1 MATNGRFPCLEQD
14 HLDDPTQSQEEHK
27 KAVVLLDNEIEV
39 LMRKVRQLQFRK
51 SEHLQKIKYYQGLTT
66 LARRLPPELLAS
78 IFDECVRD
86 GWTRTP
92 LVASHVCSE
101 WRKATRIPT
110 VWSHVYVNC
119 DAKDPCGRT
128 RFWLQNAAS
137 SLLHIIL
144 EIKNDATHLLGVMS
158 LLLDRISQWR
168 SLTIN
173 SVRLSHSD
181 YIFSLCGRPTPELH
195 AVNISVVQQSDR
207 ELSSADTENLNGL
220 LRAFPLAPRFRTLRI
235 SHNLFPAQGTIPCS
249 ITHLSINLPSHPIP
263 ARLSI
268 DTALRFLNDMP
279 ALESLSITLER
290 GEAREFHSA
299 SIEDSLVVLP
309 ELRKLTLLGSQDIF
323 KILSHLSTPALDS
336 LHLRSSLDPVG
347 HGEVQT
353 GFHIKRFIERSSPPL
368 HLFELHDIDL
378 PLSDFLAC
386 FAGLPTLRELRL
398 HESDITEAVI
408 ERFQGPDALCPM
420 LSRLDLRWCGQVTG
434 QTLVQ
439 LARARL
445 GGAHPGER
453 VEPVSMMTIINC
465 SFVTEQ
471 DIMDLARLTVC
482 RVVSQ
487 PDDYCRQY
495 FV

>member
-1 MATNGRFPCLEQD
+1 MATTVEQD
-14 HLDDPTQSQEEHK
+14 HLGDLAQSQEEHK
-27 KAVVLLDNEIEV
+27 KAMVLLDNEIEGLV
-39 LMRKVRQLQFRK
+39 RKVRQLQFRK

-144 EIKNDATHLLGVMS
+144 EIKNDTTHLLGVMG

-168 SLTIN
+168 TLTIN
-173 SVRLSHSD
+173 SIRLSHSD
-181 YIFSLCGRPTPELH
+181 YILSLCGKPTPELCV
-195 AVNISVVQQSDR
+195 VNISIVQQFGG
-207 ELSSADTENLNGL
+207 ELLNTDTENLHGL
-220 LRAFPLAPRFRTLRI
+220 FRAFPQAPQFRTLRI
-235 SHNLFPAQGTIPCS
+235 SHCLLPAQGTIPCS
-249 ITHLSINLPSHPIP
+249 ITHLLVNLPSHPAP
-263 ARLSI
+263 LSI
-268 DTALRFLNDMP
+268 DTALRFLNDLL

-290 GEAREFHSA
+290 GEEREFLSA
-299 SIEDSLVVLP
+299 SIESSLVVLP
-309 ELRKLTLLGSQDIF
+309 KLRKLIFIGSQDIF
-323 KILSHLSTPALDS
+323 EMLSHLSTPALSS

-347 HGEVQT
+347 HGEAQT
-353 GFHIKRFIERSSPPL
+353 GFYIRRFIERSSPPL

-378 PLSDFLAC
+378 PQSDFLAC
-386 FAGLPTLRELRL
+386 FAGLSTLRELRL
-398 HESDITEAVI
+398 HESDITDTVI
-408 ERFQGPDALCPM
+408 EQFQGPDALCPM
-420 LSRLDLRWCGQVTG
+420 LNRLDLRWCGQVTG
-434 QTLVQ
+434 RALVQ
-439 LARARL
+439 LTRARL
-445 GGAHPGER
+445 NGVHPGER
-453 VEPVSMMTIINC
+453 MVEPVSIMTIINC

-482 RVVSQ
+482 RVVLQSG
-487 PDDYCRQY
+487 DYCRQY
-495 FV
+495 SL